1 MRYDWGMRVLRYLTA
16 IVTAACVTSF
26 SAAGEE
32 PIVTSDLLRIRTV
45 SSIDVAPDG
54 TKAVFAVRSIAV
66 EPAAADEDAEAQP
79 TYVYRS
85 HLFLLD
91 LFNPDAEPRQLTF
104 GDRRDRSPSLSPDGR
119 RIAFVRGDE
128 DQEDEPQCW
137 IIPVDGGEARQ
148 VTNLEHGAGFPRW
161 SPDGA

>member
-1 MRYDWGMRVLRYLTA
+1 MRYDWGMRELRYLTA

-54 TKAVFAVRSIAV
+54 AKAVFVVRSIAV
-66 EPAAADEDAEAQP
+66 EPTAAGEDAEAQP
-79 TYVYRS
+79 TYAYRS

-91 LFNPDAEPRQLTF
+91 LFKPDA
-104 GDRRDRSPSLSPDGR
+104 
-119 RIAFVRGDE
+119 
-128 DQEDEPQCW
+128 
-137 IIPVDGGEARQ
+137 
-148 VTNLEHGAGFPRW
+148 
-161 SPDGA
+161 